1 MGFRRELGDLT
12 PKADL
17 GGCAFLGMGVCPVCA
32 CWGGGGHFIISLEET
47 IPPEKSCC
55 LLCSRAL
62 FRGGGRQAGTIK
74 NRAALEVFPSLRL
87 LRHCRGRKERIQG

>member
-1 MGFRRELGDLT
+1 MISPLKQIWVAASSLGWVSALCVR
-12 PKADL
+12 
-17 GGCAFLGMGVCPVCA
+17 GGE
-32 CWGGGGHFIISLEET
+32 GGGHFIISLEET
-47 IPPEKSCC
+47 IPLEKSCC